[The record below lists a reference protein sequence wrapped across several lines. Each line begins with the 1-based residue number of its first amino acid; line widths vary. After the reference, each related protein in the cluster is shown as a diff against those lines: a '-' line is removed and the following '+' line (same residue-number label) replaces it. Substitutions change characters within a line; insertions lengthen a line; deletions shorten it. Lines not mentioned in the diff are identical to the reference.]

1 MSRKQTTLDRILGH
15 LDDLDNVNLTAL
27 VQRLAR
33 ERRLLETVLHTIQDG
48 ILVIDTSGIIQ
59 YANEAAGQLIGF
71 NPEDVG
77 KAVLW
82 KMVPDLARSLDFS
95 VKGTLSATEEGQ
107 VISREIELSYP
118 DHRIVRLLMVP
129 LFEHVATSEQG
140 FAIILSDITESRE
153 STEELIENE
162 RVTSI
167 MNLAAGVAHEL
178 GNPLNS
184 LNIHLQLMKRKME
197 AAQTPEDIQRLSKS
211 LDVCLGEVGR
221 LDGIIENFLDAV
233 RPREPDFQELSLLS
247 ILEEVLTVQEEELAN
262 LNLEINIQSD
272 DLMPPVLADK
282 QQLFQVFF
290 NIIKNAAEAT
300 EAGGQ
305 IDIRASKDDTHVFIQ
320 FKDTGSGI
328 EAGELSK
335 VFQPY
340 YTTKSSGHGIGMMI
354 VQRILRSHG
363 AKIGIDSKPGVG
375 TAVTLQFLR
384 KGPRR
389 KLLHVDS
396 ETVPEDHKIS

>member
-1 MSRKQTTLDRILGH
+1 
-15 LDDLDNVNLTAL
+15 
-27 VQRLAR
+27 
-33 ERRLLETVLHTIQDG
+33 
-48 ILVIDTSGIIQ
+48 
-59 YANEAAGQLIGF
+59 
-71 NPEDVG
+71 
-77 KAVLW
+77 
-82 KMVPDLARSLDFS
+82 MVPDLARSLDFS

>member
-1 MSRKQTTLDRILGH
+1 
-15 LDDLDNVNLTAL
+15 
-27 VQRLAR
+27 
-33 ERRLLETVLHTIQDG
+33 
-48 ILVIDTSGIIQ
+48 
-59 YANEAAGQLIGF
+59 
-71 NPEDVG
+71 
-77 KAVLW
+77 
-82 KMVPDLARSLDFS
+82 
-95 VKGTLSATEEGQ
+95 
-107 VISREIELSYP
+107 
-118 DHRIVRLLMVP
+118 
-129 LFEHVATSEQG
+129 
-140 FAIILSDITESRE
+140 
-153 STEELIENE
+153 
-162 RVTSI
+162 
-167 MNLAAGVAHEL
+167 
-178 GNPLNS
+178 
-184 LNIHLQLMKRKME
+184 ME